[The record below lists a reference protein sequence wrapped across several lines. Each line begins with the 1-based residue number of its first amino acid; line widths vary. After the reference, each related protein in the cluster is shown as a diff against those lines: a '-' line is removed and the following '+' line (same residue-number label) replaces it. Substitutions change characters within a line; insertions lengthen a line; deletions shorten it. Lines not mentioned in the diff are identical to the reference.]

1 MSRLLRW
8 LPPLL
13 ALLLLGLALVVLHR
27 ELRHYR
33 YAEIVHAV
41 REIPRTALLL
51 SVGFTLVAYVIL
63 TGYDAIALRYVG
75 RPLPYRRVAFSSG
88 IAYGLS
94 QTLGF
99 PLVTGG
105 AVRYRFW
112 NAWGLANAEI
122 AQAAA
127 FVGATFTIGV
137 VSISGVALLLE
148 PRDTL
153 ALLRLPD
160 ALARSAGLLLLLAVA
175 TYLLWSLVR
184 RGQPMRIGSWEF
196 PVPSPRLTVAQV
208 ALATADWCA
217 AGAVLYVLLPG
228 HADIGFLPYLGIFV
242 LAQFA
247 GVLSNVPGGLGVFET
262 LMLLLLGPHV
272 AADQTLAALLAY
284 RAIYYL
290 LPFTAAL
297 LLLAAHEILHH
308 GWRLVA
314 AASSTTEFIAR
325 WGPTVLPTV
334 LSATT
339 FLAGGVLLLSGA
351 TPSVHKR
358 VAALGRVIPLGFIEF
373 SHFAAS
379 MAGAGLVVLA
389 WAIYRRLDAAYA
401 LTIIVLCVGIV
412 TSLLK
417 GLDYEEALLLTVV
430 LSAVVPSR
438 EAFYRRAALTSEP
451 FTPGWIVAV
460 VAVLGATVWL
470 GFFSFKHV
478 EYSNEL
484 WWRFTVRGDAP
495 RFLRATSGAVG
506 VLLAVGLARLL
517 RHAEADPT
525 APTPAELERAR
536 RIVSQSRET
545 TPNLVLLGDKAL
557 LFAEGDDGLIMY
569 GVEGRSWVALGDPV
583 GSPETR
589 TELAWRF
596 REEADRHGAWPVFYQ
611 VSAATLPLYVDLGL
625 ALHKLGEEARVELAG
640 FSMDGGDRKSL
651 RRTMKDVARLGFT
664 FEVVPP
670 TAVPALLPELRR
682 VSDSWLAEKSTREK
696 GFSLGRFDER
706 YLSYFPMALVRGPTD
721 DDEDDSSEMRIVA
734 FANLWTS
741 AGREE
746 LSVDLMRYTTDA
758 PKGVMDYLFV
768 ELLLWGQ
775 AGGYSWFNL
784 GMAPFSGM
792 ERRPLAS
799 NWNRLSGLV
808 YRHGEHFYNFQ
819 GLRQYKEK
827 FNPVWESRYLASPG
841 GLLLPRILA
850 NVTSLISGGL
860 TGVVKK

>member
-1 MSRLLRW
+1 MTI
-8 LPPLL
+8 
-13 ALLLLGLALVVLHR
+13 LLLGLALVVLHR
-27 ELRHYR
+27 ELKQYR
-33 YAEIVHAV
+33 YAEIVNAV
-41 REIPRTALLL
+41 REIPRMAIALSLA
-51 SVGFTLVAYVIL
+51 FTVVAYIIL

-75 RPLPYRRVAFSSG
+75 QPLPYRRVAFSSC

-112 NAWGLANAEI
+112 SAWGLANAEI

-127 FVGATFTIGV
+127 FVGATFTVGV
-137 VSISGVALLLE
+137 ITISGAALLLE
-148 PRDTL
+148 PEDTL

-160 ALARSAGLLLLLAVA
+160 ALARTAGLVLLLAVA
-175 TYLLWSLVR
+175 VYLLWSFVR
-184 RGQPMRIGSWEF
+184 RGQPMRIRNWEF
-196 PVPSPRLTVAQV
+196 PVPSPQLTIAQV
-208 ALATADWCA
+208 ILATADWCA

-228 HADIGFLPYLGIFV
+228 RTEIGFLPYLGIFV

-262 LMLLLLGPHV
+262 LILLLLGPHV

-284 RAIYYL
+284 RVIYYL
-290 LPFTAAL
+290 LPFGAAL
-297 LLLAAHEILHH
+297 LLLAGHEILHH

-314 AASSTTEFIAR
+314 AANSTTDFITR

-358 VAALGRVIPLGFIEF
+358 VAALDRVIPLGFIEF

-379 MAGAGLVVLA
+379 MAGAALVVLA

-412 TSLLK
+412 ASLLK
-417 GLDYEEALLLTVV
+417 GLDYEEALFLGVV
-430 LSAVVPSR
+430 LSAVIPSR

-451 FTPGWIVAV
+451 FTPGWVVAV
-460 VAVLGATVWL
+460 VAVIGATIWL
-470 GFFSFKHV
+470 GLFSFKHV
-478 EYSNEL
+478 EYSSEL

-525 APTPAELERAR
+525 APTLSELERAH

-545 TPNLVLLGDKAL
+545 TANLALLGDKAL
-557 LFAEGDDGLIMY
+557 LFADGDDGLIMY
-569 GVEGRSWVALGDPV
+569 GVEGRSWIALGDPV
-583 GSPETR
+583 GPPATR
-589 TELAWRF
+589 IELAWRF

-625 ALHKLGEEARVELAG
+625 TLHKLGEEARVELAG
-640 FSMDGGDRKSL
+640 FSLEGGDRKGL
-651 RRTMKDVARLGFT
+651 RRTMKDVAKLGFT
-664 FEVVPP
+664 FQVVPP
-670 TAVPALLPELRR
+670 DAVPALLPELRR
-682 VSDSWLAEKSTREK
+682 VSNSWLAEKNSREK

-706 YLSYFPMALVRGPTD
+706 YLSYFPMALVSGPID
-721 DDEDDSSEMRIVA
+721 VGDDSGERGIVA

-741 AGREE
+741 AGCEE
-746 LSVDLMRYTTDA
+746 LSVDLMRYTPDA

-768 ELLLWGQ
+768 ELLLWGR
-775 AGGYSWFNL
+775 AGGYNWFNL
-784 GMAPFSGM
+784 GMAPFSGIQG
-792 ERRPLAS
+792 RPLAS
-799 NWNRLSGLV
+799 NWNRLGGLI

-841 GLLLPRILA
+841 GLVLPRILT